1 MTNLFKMILEAR
13 FKIYAI
19 TLPVN
24 TSVLIVALALVSLI
38 LAACSLAPAPARLV
52 ALPMAA
58 TPTVFPFGDEPT
70 PTPLPLP
77 TLVAAKV
84 AIGRQV
90 YMKHCATCHGP
101 NAEGEDPDATGRNAQ
116 GFYPAPPHDE
126 SGHTWHH
133 PDSQLID
140 IIKNGRPEEPGLF
153 AAMPAFSHL
162 LSEQEIEAVL
172 TYFKSLWTE
181 EQRRLQAEITILQS
195 SP

>member
-1 MTNLFKMILEAR
+1 MILEAPL
-13 FKIYAI
+13 KIYDI
-19 TLPVN
+19 TLPMN
-24 TSVLIVALALVSLI
+24 TSFLIVALALASLL
-38 LAACSLAPAPARLV
+38 LAACSLAPVPARLV
-52 ALPMAA
+52 AMPMAA
-58 TPTVFPFGDEPT
+58 TPTEFPFEGEST

-77 TLVAAKV
+77 TLVAAEV
-84 AIGRQV
+84 ATGRQIYV
-90 YMKHCATCHGP
+90 KHCAACHGP

-133 PDSQLID
+133 PDNQLID

-181 EQRRLQAEITILQS
+181 EQRQLQAEITILQS